1 MLILGINGSPNRDG
15 NTAFLLKAAL
25 AEAAR
30 QGAKVQEIFITEIMA
45 EQKPPFCTACSSPC
59 NGICYLGTSLGETHK
74 LMSAAD
80 GIFLGSPVYFGTVSA
95 QLKGFWDKTR
105 ILRQQKALLNTVGGV
120 ITVGAA
126 SFGGQETTA
135 KALID
140 MMLVQGMTVVGDGF
154 IEDDSGHHGAFA
166 QQPSEK
172 DSQALKRVKILAKR
186 VLEVACSTQSLRS
199 STV

>member
-15 NTAFLLKAAL
+15 NTAFLLRAAL
-25 AEAAR
+25 AEAAK
-30 QGAKVQEIFITEIMA
+30 QGAEVQEIFVAAIMA
-45 EQKPPFCTACSSPC
+45 DQKSPFCTACSSPC
-59 NGICYLGTSLGETHK
+59 SAICYQGTSLEETHK
-74 LMSAAD
+74 LMSEAS
-80 GIFLGSPVYFGTVSA
+80 GLFLGTPVYFGTVSA

-105 ILRQQKALLNTVGGV
+105 RLRQQKALLNTVGGV

-135 KALID
+135 KALMD

-166 QQPSEK
+166 QQPSEGNA
-172 DSQALKRVKILAKR
+172 QALERVKILAKR
-186 VLEVACSTQSLRS
+186 VIEVARATQALRTSTA
-199 STV
+199 